1 MPAEPADETL
11 TLRPVRRTDAD
22 ALVHVA
28 YATGFFGESARRFFP
43 SKALFAALWVAP
55 YLRPGA
61 GGVGFVAKRG
71 GQVVGYILGSVD
83 PGRYALALAAQV
95 PGLLWR
101 GLTGRLPG
109 ALASLRYLLRA
120 ARFHLPAPPAGRYPA
135 HLHLNLLAQARGL
148 GAGGALL
155 DAFLA
160 ELRSRRV
167 PGVQLSTTRRNEA
180 AVHLY
185 AKRGFREWAARRTPL
200 WKPWTGQ
207 DEEHLIMT
215 LDLAGGEV

>member
-1 MPAEPADETL
+1 MPADESL
-11 TLRPVRRTDAD
+11 TLRPVRRTDAG
-22 ALVHVA
+22 ALAQVA

-43 SKALFAALWVAP
+43 SRALFAALWVTP
-55 YLRPGA
+55 YLTPGA
-61 GGVGFVAKRG
+61 GGLGFVAERG

-83 PGRYALALAAQV
+83 QRRYALALAAQV

-101 GLTGRLPG
+101 LLTGRLPG

-120 ARFHLPAPPAGRYPA
+120 ARFGLPAPPTSRYPA
-135 HLHLNLLAQARGL
+135 HLHLNLLPEARGL

-160 ELRSRRV
+160 ELRSRHV
-167 PGVQLSTTRRNEA
+167 PGVQLSTTRRNVA

-185 AKRGFREWAARRTPL
+185 VRRGFREWVSRRTSL
-200 WKPWTGQ
+200 WKPWSGQ
-207 DEEHLIMT
+207 EEEHLIMV
-215 LDLAGGEV
+215 LDLTREAP

>member
-1 MPAEPADETL
+1 MSADELL
-11 TLRPVRRTDAD
+11 TLRPVCRGDVD

-28 YATGFFGESARRFFP
+28 YATGFFGESAARFFP
-43 SKALFAALWVAP
+43 SQGLFAALWVTP
-55 YLRPGA
+55 YLMAGA
-61 GGVGFVAKRG
+61 GGVGFVAERG
-71 GQVVGYILGSVD
+71 GQVVGYILGSVSQR
-83 PGRYALALAAQV
+83 RYARALAMQV

-101 GLTGRLPG
+101 WLTGRLPG

-120 ARFHLPAPPAGRYPA
+120 ARFRLPAPPAHRYPA
-135 HLHLNLLAQARGL
+135 HLHLNLLPQARGL

-160 ELRSRRV
+160 ELRSRHV
-167 PGVQLSTTRRNEA
+167 PGVQLSTTRRNVA

-185 AKRGFREWAARRTPL
+185 ARRGFREWAARRTPL
-200 WKPWTGQ
+200 WRPWTGQ

-215 LDLAGGEV
+215 LDLAGEKV